1 MTILLLVA
9 AAVLGVVVPAGVV
22 LKVCKRVLPGQGSV
36 YRCSVKG
43 DRNSEVLYHMG
54 EHTDEETDEEIFKAN
69 NNANN
74 K

>member
-1 MTILLLVA
+1 MS
-9 AAVLGVVVPAGVV
+9 
-22 LKVCKRVLPGQGSV
+22 KRIVKGRGSV
-36 YRCSVKG
+36 YRSSVKG

>member
-1 MTILLLVA
+1 MK
-9 AAVLGVVVPAGVV
+9 G
-22 LKVCKRVLPGQGSV
+22 RGSV
-36 YRCSVKG
+36 YRSSGKG

-69 NNANN
+69 NNADN